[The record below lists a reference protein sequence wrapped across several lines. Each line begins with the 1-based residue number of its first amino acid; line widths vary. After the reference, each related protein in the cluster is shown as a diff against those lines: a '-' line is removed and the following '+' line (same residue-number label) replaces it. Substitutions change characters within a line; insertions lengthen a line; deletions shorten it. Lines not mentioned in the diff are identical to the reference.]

1 MNNIISINNLD
12 HFYNKKIIFKNFSID
27 IEDGSWTTIV
37 GPNSSGKTTLVYLL
51 AGLIKNNNIKYYN
64 IKDRKKDIGI
74 LFDNPRNN
82 FITNTVKDELL
93 LSFNYSNS
101 SKKDFDDKIED
112 IIDLL
117 KLENILDKD
126 PMTLSGGEL
135 QRVSLGL
142 ILIYNPKIL
151 IMDDA
156 FSMISNKDKQDLI
169 RVIKRYKKD
178 NNMTII
184 NFTDDLEESFGTNRL
199 VIINKGK
206 IVIDGKP
213 KDVMKNDTM
222 INRLGIEIPFIV
234 DLSSKLKLY
243 GLIDDIY
250 FDEETLVNDI
260 WK

>member
-1 MNNIISINNLD
+1 MNNVISINNLN
-12 HFYNKKIIFKNFSID
+12 FSYKNKTIFENFSIN

-37 GPNSSGKTTLVYLL
+37 GPNSSGKSTLVYLL
-51 AGLIKNNNIKYYN
+51 SGLIKNNNIKYYN

-74 LFDNPRNN
+74 LFDNPRKN
-82 FITNTVKDELL
+82 FITNKVKDELL
-93 LSFNYSNS
+93 LSYNYSNL
-101 SKKDFDDKIED
+101 SKKDLEDKIED

-117 KLENILDKD
+117 KLEKLLDKD

-156 FSMISNKDKQDLI
+156 FSMISEKDKQDLI

-184 NFTDDLEESFGTNRL
+184 NFTDDLEESFGSNRL
-199 VIINKGK
+199 IVINKGK
-206 IVIDGKP
+206 VILDGKP
-213 KDVMKNDTM
+213 KEVMKNDTM
-222 INRLGIEIPFIV
+222 INRIGIEIPFIV